1 MLPSRR
7 SSDPVV
13 RHDRRGRGVSGT
25 HASSPNGRG
34 LGPEQHDPI
43 TVTFSKPVY
52 QLIVTHGGAFQCS
65 GTYGSVTR
73 YNTQGRQVEQSDFTL
88 YYPED
93 CGADNVTCCA
103 VDTLHF
109 PGGIAQLLIT
119 PPQPWSW
126 VACDPPDWCQEGH
139 TYTGLAYSFYEQRPP
154 TADSCLTG
162 DELLDQLAMRDM
174 LKAAWDSSNADDIPA
189 NRRETPGYL
198 FEDST
203 GNLVHRLYQH
213 PATDTPCESSV
224 PPLSALP
231 DIPLANGHTHP
242 FAPRDTLFPPICGFT
257 TPQIYDTVTYGGAS
271 KPDIEGLRSDGL
283 PFYIVD
289 KRNIYVYPAT
299 GLTLVN
305 ARSVVRTY
313 RRVDPATGCT
323 RL

>member
-189 NRRETPGYL
+189 NRRERRATCSKTRPG
-198 FEDST
+198 
-203 GNLVHRLYQH
+203 
-213 PATDTPCESSV
+213 
-224 PPLSALP
+224 
-231 DIPLANGHTHP
+231 
-242 FAPRDTLFPPICGFT
+242 TLFTDSISIPRRIRPVRVLSRHSAPCLTFLLRM
-257 TPQIYDTVTYGGAS
+257 DTRIRSPLGTLFSRRSAAS
-271 KPDIEGLRSDGL
+271 RRRRSM
-283 PFYIVD
+283 
-289 KRNIYVYPAT
+289 
-299 GLTLVN
+299 
-305 ARSVVRTY
+305 
-313 RRVDPATGCT
+313 T
-323 RL
+323 R